1 MGRLQPATLSDGE
14 RQEMQRQREAAD
26 RERERKQR
34 LEKAADSWRSVSF
47 RIGKRYST
55 ATFATFSGETAAHVA
70 ALDAVQGY
78 AKSIDDHATEG
89 RGLLIH
95 GPRGTGK
102 DHLAVS
108 ALRECVAAG
117 LTVAWVDGQEMF
129 AAMRES
135 IGKDDAERWFSSS
148 FLVSDVLLISDP
160 VPPEGKITEF
170 QQTTLWRIIDR
181 RYRGMKLTW
190 ITANCKDGEELS
202 QRLGPQLV
210 DRLTDD
216 AVVVSTV
223 GMKSHR
229 KPFVVVK

>member
-1 MGRLQPATLSDGE
+1 MGRLHPETLSDGD
-14 RQEMQRQREAAD
+14 RAEMQRRREESD
-26 RERERKQR
+26 REYERQKR
-34 LEKAADSWRSVSF
+34 LEKAKSAWHDVTW
-47 RIGKRYST
+47 RIGKRYSC
-55 ATFATFSGETAAHVA
+55 ATFDTFSGDTPAHSAVLAAAREYAESIATHA
-70 ALDAVQGY
+70 A
-78 AKSIDDHATEG
+78 EG

-102 DHLAVS
+102 DHLAVA
-108 ALRECVAAG
+108 ALRACAQSG
-117 LTVAWVDGQEMF
+117 LTVGWTDGQELF
-129 AAMRES
+129 AAIRDS
-135 IGKDDAERWFSSS
+135 IGKDDSERWFTST

-216 AVVVSTV
+216 AVVISTV

-229 KPFVVVK
+229 KPFSVIK